1 SPTVSPTA
9 TSAGRRRLAAVPYP
23 PPPSDPHPT
32 SMPAYTPEAFAP
44 AVKPDP
50 SGAKPRRRSPTIHLA
65 DAAHREKALNAH
77 LREQFNITDV
87 PAHRIKSPLTPGSQ
101 EGVASSRRALQ
112 SAWTWSDTATWGGNC
127 PPNTCELDTEIVL
140 ILAGQVMTL
149 DMDIRVRILIV
160 EGELHLSD
168 DKDLVIEAEAIIVN
182 GAGAVLQAGTV
193 SQPHARNVEIV
204 LCGDIYTPML
214 PVFGIKV
221 LAVHSQ
227 GRISLHGTPTSAW
240 TRLALPAY
248 PGDTTLTLQSGVDWV
263 VGDLIV
269 LAPTSALWSEDEAF
283 TVVGVGGG
291 GTVLTLNA
299 SVAYTHAAHTETVTS
314 DHGARSIEM
323 YAEVAKLNRNIKIHG
338 VHRRHLSSG
347 TTLLEDGTRV
357 SWQDNSTREFHVANQ
372 FGAQVMMF
380 ELADAQ
386 LHHVELNFM
395 GQAFQMG
402 RYAVHFHK
410 SIDMTGS
417 QMTNCVV
424 HRSFNRVLT
433 IHATDHLLVQ
443 NNVGYDIMGN
453 AIFLE
458 EGGETENRIER
469 NLVIRNVNSLSLQSE
484 DAVAS
489 AFWIS
494 NPTNYFEGNVAA
506 GCMEHGFWFDLI
518 DKVMATSLDLPHA
531 QNINPQTSP
540 LGSFNNNVAHSTRRG
555 LRIMLHFQP
564 TERTY
569 MWNFTG
575 YANEFGTEITPN
587 DSLHPSTVGIT
598 EVSFENF
605 RLADNSIANFLI
617 ACTTPAGNW
626 FGPQVNNALV
636 VGRSGVQWGTAARL
650 TGKGVWFGGPA
661 TRFAWVNGSTF
672 ANFGSDTSVFG
683 GCNDCM
689 PLAGGQEHRLSD
701 IRFENCATRFGYQWA
716 HECTYYDIDGT
727 STGYAGGWATQATN
741 LLPFTTGTSS
751 IDGSQVTQH
760 CWMATFGGAVC
771 DSTVKMRYLTWD
783 NADPMDLNHKVVKF
797 TSRHGTQFVQPHKAM
812 HGITNYAGAP
822 CPGCGDHA
830 ILPSNEVYT
839 FHPCYGHNG
848 MSCPDGSSG
857 TSADWFVQPK
867 VVQIAGHLM
876 EEGES
881 LAIRMRRMSDPYLFS
896 EVWNNGQGDDDKV
909 YTISNGQS
917 LAEASWSA
925 AQSASSSALG
935 TWYYDEPENK
945 FSLVVNQ
952 QASEYGRRFD
962 IKPRPSAR
970 LAAAAT
976 RSAPPAQPPT
986 APSILL
992 PPPLPPYPPLLP
1004 HGPPPLPPPP
1014 PPPPPPIPPP
1024 PPPYGEFLW
1033 SDPATWASINKAVPV
1048 DGDEVEVPGHW
1059 TLVVDTHTAVV
1070 RKVSVLGVLTFSTEV
1085 DASLSTYHLHVS
1097 KFGNVSIGSVAEPHR
1112 RQASIL
1118 LHGDRLEDQTNP
1130 MATSKSIIVEGGMQ
1144 MIGPECSASWAKL
1157 ALTASAGATSV
1168 TINVP
1173 AQQAA
1178 DCWLVGDKLVVTP
1191 SRFFGNRH
1199 EYDEVTV
1206 TAVETSSEGLITL
1219 QLDAALAYAHV
1230 GLTEISGGGLSVQ
1243 LAAEVGRLSR
1253 NLRVEGADGD
1263 TLSSTYQQF
1272 GARLTTEGGGELHLR
1287 GVEFYRAGQLGGYGT
1302 YPDAVALYQ
1311 TDKATVEHC
1320 AFHDLYHVALGV
1332 YASSSAHVRNN
1343 VMFGGSPSASPGF
1356 RIMAV
1361 ALFAKDAEAH
1371 FAGNLLIGSK
1381 NGNGR
1386 DAANCLASDNYLEAD
1401 AGISQRYRRSTVTNN
1416 VAVGCEVGY
1425 FLRGADCGSGNH
1437 EGNEVRSALT
1447 GYWFYGRRNTHCVE
1461 ISGLIAWR
1469 TDVGI
1474 YSGFLPES
1482 WGGAMLSLHPTGTAR
1497 EFRLRGFKAVQNK
1510 ETSLAFINFNAA
1522 PQDNVYLTFHIT
1534 GCLFAG
1540 GFEAAGAPSEDWA
1553 ETGVWLPVYTAG
1565 TSWSNHQLEV
1575 SEGPH
1580 LMGSD
1585 TIRAQ
1590 TYLNNSVFVS
1600 FKYGSKAIS
1609 VFQRQKEVTHPCK
1622 TASLTFQDTELD
1634 NRVWYPPS
1642 GRTAGGLNSK
1652 CTHAWDKDCCSEVH
1666 CDAHRHLLILDT
1678 DGSLLGVSGATS
1690 GSIISRWDVG
1700 MVNPDVFADT
1710 VPLRLANKFTDLASE
1725 IDASRQGVARPGCEW
1740 VAGWDAYR
1748 CAGDAGRHRMLY
1760 VKSLDGDGMTRRFG
1774 PISVSSC
1781 VTPDAEGVC
1790 SDAVVDTL
1798 SGMPW
1803 WRHSAGNHHR
1813 RSAFYLIVRMDRQHS
1828 IFLTGNAPKK
1838 LQFTMLDAEPEDNVM
1853 MTLDFPRP
1861 NAIQVQRRSLANGS
1875 WTAVEEYPR
1884 CNYTWVS
1891 GQGNIPMTP
1900 LSTVYSEVASLPSGT
1915 HYRNKTAQK
1924 FSFVLKGSDT
1934 LVVEEQYEVRLTLS
1948 LQVSHS
1954 DFYAASGTDGLTR
1967 YIALLMGIPTS
1978 KVQVAGM
1985 GSIGGDGACAGWSC
1999 SRKLLGAKGSL
2010 GTRSGPATTVME
2022 ELVDGEWREVPEA
2035 EVDATGPQPL
2045 QRNPRRVRSMRR
2057 RLEGEEGTEIVLVA
2071 EGNSTKPPE
2080 DDGYEGEMEQYT
2092 QESQTSSKLNNGA
2105 DSVLKSI
2112 YSGAMSSELGVPV
2125 NEALVEPAEAPVEP
2139 PGAGASAPTPL
2150 SPSPPPP
2157 SPPYPPANTR
2167 LRTPVTI
2174 GLEGGSTEASSGAAL
2189 QTLYTRILD
2198 RNAQL
2203 CTKLLVS
2210 ETVKVAAAVASPA
2223 RGVSLQNAEG
2233 VVNGGVATFSDL
2245 KVIADRRAWTTVT
2258 ISSGI
2263 SVTLRFTTNVANISA
2278 TLTLTLTPPTPSF
2291 PSGFT
2296 CEFACQDGERCPCH
2310 AYECED
2316 ATAASRLART
2326 RASPVCLKTILQ
2338 HCAAHPSDHGCAK
2351 YLASASEVADIS
2363 STAGG
2368 SIASA
2373 TPAMGGKGAGLHI
2386 PGGAL
2391 DADATLAVGEYDAAD
2406 ISAALD
2412 PASESASSTFLA
2424 LTPHGQTFTTPVTV
2438 QIPYRKAPGIN
2449 MKLMYAA
2456 DASST
2461 SFSALQGVSY
2471 SDHSVDVGIATVSIS
2486 RFSVYVVTTD
2496 GAAPSGWSMWP
2507 RRPPPPPPLC
2517 SPRATFPPP
2526 SPPPPPPLPS
2536 RASLSAP
2543 AMPPHLPLHRL
2554 LLALPLPAHPAF
2566 PSSSQSTSALPSTP
2580 ISSPPSPPTSQP
2592 VPPPPSP
2599 PVPPYPPGTF
2609 GWPPPVPSPP
2619 SPPRRSTSSLP
2630 PPFPATAL
2638 SSTTLPRL
2646 RPSTSAPAPPP
2657 PPSSPPPPSPP
2668 PPSPSPPPPRILSG
2682 IQHWGPSSGR
2692 LPEAS
2697 FVESCALSSTRR
2709 AVFLHSLPLRAAC
2722 AAQLKW
2728 GLALRLFLHLRHPS
2742 SPASPAPCLASHP
2755 LSPPPQSPP
2764 PLHQFLLLS
2773 LSPSTSPPSPLPPPP
2788 DSPPIVVPSVT
2799 STVTFSS
2806 LTIDTFED
2814 PDFAYSFQIEFK
2826 EQIAAAAGVPTEDV
2840 TILSITE
2847 GSIAVNSVVV
2857 YTSVVKASEEGSSV
2871 ESDADATPVVNA
2883 TQLAEN
2889 FTAVIN
2895 AMPKTVFAK
2904 QSFEEF
2910 GEVVSANVSQEE
2922 ILVYN
2927 MLNDPKAY
2935 FQLLGEQDDFA
2946 SSQEFFSHSVATV
2959 AAALR
2964 QDPAMLTAL
2973 VSRLVLSGTDSE
2985 LYNMRGLQHLNFDS
2999 AHSELPSLNDIAR
3012 FIDSA
3017 DFSQEGIMG
3026 YLDSLLVAASD
3037 DGEFS
3042 DLMDNFTNSSD
3053 LLAAVGDLVDLAS
3066 NISDEAAN
3074 ATVDEAVDE
3083 EWNDVAVDNNTA
3095 VVASDELAP
3104 GSSIPA
3110 VLNLT
3115 NLRVQVTGQHRY
3127 NYDEPALTWLFSIAE
3142 LGDVGVLCGFGVG
3155 TYDLSVR
3162 IVSDVGRML
3171 FGGMCQVNV
3180 YNASDTPPLP
3190 LGTVA
3195 WPNPPTPPAPPPA
3208 PPSPRPP
3215 PYLAATSLE
3224 QAPLQS
3230 DVGISDEES
3239 GGDGMLTIII
3249 VVSCVAACLLAA
3261 LAVHTYR
3268 RSQQRVQ
3275 PETPTG
3281 RSNRAN
3287 SLFLGWRPRSA
3298 TSLLPRFGSGS
3309 SAAADS
3315 TSSHEALTSTNSFE
3329 PGSKYSSKQFSE
3341 IDDSEE
3347 AHIDLTA
3354 FQVEHKRDPTIST
3367 NTVLIHTTE
3376 KSTPSTPQIS
3386 AASGTAESNSPEV
3399 LSAALKKSSPASSR
3413 MSTPLLGDSG
3423 LPMAA

>member
-1 SPTVSPTA
+1 MDLAVAVSADAAAGNALSGNVKLSLGSATAHIPAGSLAADVAAALAAAFPDRGHMQVAEAPRTAWKSNGRSGLSAAAGADQVPNESIVLETRPHTA
-9 TSAGRRRLAAVPYP
+9 TSSITTIEQARTAWSA
-23 PPPSDPHPT
+23 
-32 SMPAYTPEAFAP
+32 AP
-44 AVKPDP
+44 AQETYGQYCPPTFMGYGQRVSNAECGGSATADVALKLTYAFKVCASMEGRWHFYFQAP
-50 SGAKPRRRSPTIHLA
+50 S
-65 DAAHREKALNAH
+65 
-77 LREQFNITDV
+77 
-87 PAHRIKSPLTPGSQ
+87 AHRIVQYSVDAADVTSLDLPELANSTRPLDVAVELQAGWHSLEVFAFVATSTGLGSFEVLPPSNQAAWQLSGKGSALTCAELGWTGATKADSSGEVQACGQSPTQCEGDKLFADAGAYCTSLGARLCSSTELLGMRSWFVANDNRCSANFYHLWTSTPCDGGYETVMLADRSDGWNPKTQCLSSFGSARTGRCCADVADTVVVRVAHAEDENVALQGSASLSSTYEPASRAVDGDFELMLARSNWDSNPWLQVQLARAWRIDRVSVFGRRDGCAARFLRGSSCGGKEIAGTFDGDQQGAVVGVSTQPCVGDVCYGTICGKITRSSATQIYTVDCEGAYGSYVYVMLPGSRRFLELYEMTVTRLAEDERFDCGVTPVCNAMEYEVSFAEPSRGPAELFTVDTSALVAPALAGPVHSSARRVQ
-101 EGVASSRRALQ
+101 EGGLLVLPVDSSLLQ
-112 SAWTWSDTATWGGNC
+112 TYTDQPQGYFARLKVKVRCDAARLKVKVRFDAARLKVKVRSSFADVSD
-127 PPNTCELDTEIVL
+127 
-140 ILAGQVMTL
+140 QQ
-149 DMDIRVRILIV
+149 
-160 EGELHLSD
+160 
-168 DKDLVIEAEAIIVN
+168 DLVIEAEAIIVN

-443 NNVGYDIMGN
+443 NNVGYDIMPDPSGAKPRRRSPTIHLADAAHREKALNAHLREQFNITDVPAHRIKSPLTPGSQEGVASSRRALQSAWTWSDTATWGGNCPPNTCELDTEIVLILAGQVMTLDMDIRVRILIVEGELHLSDDKGN

-540 LGSFNNNVAHSTRRG
+540 LGSFNNNSDQGIPGRQGPNRHAH
-555 LRIMLHFQP
+555 LQ
-564 TERTY
+564 
-569 MWNFTG
+569 
-575 YANEFGTEITPN
+575 ITPN

-945 FSLVVNQ
+945 FSLV
-952 QASEYGRRFD
+952 
-962 IKPRPSAR
+962 
-970 LAAAAT
+970 
-976 RSAPPAQPPT
+976 
-986 APSILL
+986 
-992 PPPLPPYPPLLP
+992 
-1004 HGPPPLPPPP
+1004 
-1014 PPPPPPIPPP
+1014 
-1024 PPPYGEFLW
+1024 
-1033 SDPATWASINKAVPV
+1033 AVPV

-2125 NEALVEPAEAPVEP
+2125 NEALVEPAEAP
-2139 PGAGASAPTPL
+2139 
-2150 SPSPPPP
+2150 
-2157 SPPYPPANTR
+2157 
-2167 LRTPVTI
+2167 TPVTI

-2496 GAAPSGWSMWP
+2496 G
-2507 RRPPPPPPLC
+2507 
-2517 SPRATFPPP
+2517 
-2526 SPPPPPPLPS
+2526 
-2536 RASLSAP
+2536 
-2543 AMPPHLPLHRL
+2543 
-2554 LLALPLPAHPAF
+2554 
-2566 PSSSQSTSALPSTP
+2566 
-2580 ISSPPSPPTSQP
+2580 
-2592 VPPPPSP
+2592 
-2599 PVPPYPPGTF
+2599 
-2609 GWPPPVPSPP
+2609 
-2619 SPPRRSTSSLP
+2619 
-2630 PPFPATAL
+2630 
-2638 SSTTLPRL
+2638 
-2646 RPSTSAPAPPP
+2646 
-2657 PPSSPPPPSPP
+2657 
-2668 PPSPSPPPPRILSG
+2668 
-2682 IQHWGPSSGR
+2682 
-2692 LPEAS
+2692 
-2697 FVESCALSSTRR
+2697 
-2709 AVFLHSLPLRAAC
+2709 
-2722 AAQLKW
+2722 
-2728 GLALRLFLHLRHPS
+2728 
-2742 SPASPAPCLASHP
+2742 
-2755 LSPPPQSPP
+2755 
-2764 PLHQFLLLS
+2764 
-2773 LSPSTSPPSPLPPPP
+2773 
-2788 DSPPIVVPSVT
+2788 
-2799 STVTFSS
+2799 
-2806 LTIDTFED
+2806 
-2814 PDFAYSFQIEFK
+2814 
-2826 EQIAAAAGVPTEDV
+2826 
-2840 TILSITE
+2840 
-2847 GSIAVNSVVV
+2847 
-2857 YTSVVKASEEGSSV
+2857 
-2871 ESDADATPVVNA
+2871 
-2883 TQLAEN
+2883 
-2889 FTAVIN
+2889 
-2895 AMPKTVFAK
+2895 
-2904 QSFEEF
+2904 
-2910 GEVVSANVSQEE
+2910 
-2922 ILVYN
+2922 
-2927 MLNDPKAY
+2927 
-2935 FQLLGEQDDFA
+2935 
-2946 SSQEFFSHSVATV
+2946 
-2959 AAALR
+2959 
-2964 QDPAMLTAL
+2964 
-2973 VSRLVLSGTDSE
+2973 
-2985 LYNMRGLQHLNFDS
+2985 
-2999 AHSELPSLNDIAR
+2999 
-3012 FIDSA
+3012 
-3017 DFSQEGIMG
+3017 
-3026 YLDSLLVAASD
+3026 
-3037 DGEFS
+3037 
-3042 DLMDNFTNSSD
+3042 
-3053 LLAAVGDLVDLAS
+3053 
-3066 NISDEAAN
+3066 
-3074 ATVDEAVDE
+3074 
-3083 EWNDVAVDNNTA
+3083 
-3095 VVASDELAP
+3095 
-3104 GSSIPA
+3104 
-3110 VLNLT
+3110 
-3115 NLRVQVTGQHRY
+3115 
-3127 NYDEPALTWLFSIAE
+3127 
-3142 LGDVGVLCGFGVG
+3142 
-3155 TYDLSVR
+3155 
-3162 IVSDVGRML
+3162 
-3171 FGGMCQVNV
+3171 
-3180 YNASDTPPLP
+3180 
-3190 LGTVA
+3190 
-3195 WPNPPTPPAPPPA
+3195 
-3208 PPSPRPP
+3208 
-3215 PYLAATSLE
+3215 
-3224 QAPLQS
+3224 
-3230 DVGISDEES
+3230 
-3239 GGDGMLTIII
+3239 
-3249 VVSCVAACLLAA
+3249 
-3261 LAVHTYR
+3261 
-3268 RSQQRVQ
+3268 
-3275 PETPTG
+3275 
-3281 RSNRAN
+3281 
-3287 SLFLGWRPRSA
+3287 
-3298 TSLLPRFGSGS
+3298 
-3309 SAAADS
+3309 
-3315 TSSHEALTSTNSFE
+3315 
-3329 PGSKYSSKQFSE
+3329 
-3341 IDDSEE
+3341 
-3347 AHIDLTA
+3347 
-3354 FQVEHKRDPTIST
+3354 
-3367 NTVLIHTTE
+3367 
-3376 KSTPSTPQIS
+3376 
-3386 AASGTAESNSPEV
+3386 
-3399 LSAALKKSSPASSR
+3399 
-3413 MSTPLLGDSG
+3413 
-3423 LPMAA
+3423 